1 MDRKIRVAAIGDNC
15 IDYYDSLNESYPGGN
30 PVNVAVYIKRL
41 GGESS
46 YTGAV
51 GTDSFGK
58 IMISAIQNK
67 GVDTSHIQV
76 LDGKTAVTHV
86 DIVDGDRV
94 FGKYEEGVLAD
105 FKLREQDISFIK
117 KHDLAVTGIWGMIED
132 ELPLISKE
140 IPVAFDFAN
149 KFANPIVE
157 KAIPYVTYA
166 FFSFD
171 EESRNE
177 FRQKYHSMG
186 LKEKENC
193 TEQLKEFM
201 KAMQQKGPKVI
212 IATLGKNGSIGY
224 DGNSWYRFGSMLNS
238 EVAGVIN
245 GCWIMGTIQTAEDQS
260 GKWAIT
266 NIPKLT
272 NVKGAT
278 NYSNIGGSSWAISGN
293 CGNVEL
299 AEDFLAST
307 FAGSTEL
314 YDNILSCGAIATWT
328 PAGDSDAYAVP
339 NEFFSGDAVFE
350 KIVDYSTK
358 VPSIIT
364 GPYFHE
370 ARDAISVATT
380 NITNGADLEKELKKA
395 EDTVNFNMGQ

>member
-193 TEQLKEFM
+193 TEQLDRK
-201 KAMQQKGPKVI
+201 
-212 IATLGKNGSIGY
+212 
-224 DGNSWYRFGSMLNS
+224 
-238 EVAGVIN
+238 
-245 GCWIMGTIQTAEDQS
+245 
-260 GKWAIT
+260 
-266 NIPKLT
+266 
-272 NVKGAT
+272 
-278 NYSNIGGSSWAISGN
+278 
-293 CGNVEL
+293 
-299 AEDFLAST
+299 
-307 FAGSTEL
+307 
-314 YDNILSCGAIATWT
+314 
-328 PAGDSDAYAVP
+328 
-339 NEFFSGDAVFE
+339 
-350 KIVDYSTK
+350 
-358 VPSIIT
+358 
-364 GPYFHE
+364 
-370 ARDAISVATT
+370 SV
-380 NITNGADLEKELKKA
+380 
-395 EDTVNFNMGQ
+395 V

>member
-177 FRQKYHSMG
+177 FRQKYHSMSNDEETNN
-186 LKEKENC
+186 LIVFCKTPRTRKEIC
-193 TEQLKEFM
+193 DY
-201 KAMQQKGPKVI
+201 
-212 IATLGKNGSIGY
+212 LG
-224 DGNSWYRFGSMLNS
+224 LNS
-238 EVAGVIN
+238 VTYAIQTYVNPLVEAGVIKL
-245 GCWIMGTIQTAEDQS
+245 S
-260 GKWAIT
+260 
-266 NIPKLT
+266 IPDKPKSPKQLY
-272 NVKGAT
+272 
-278 NYSNIGGSSWAISGN
+278 YS
-293 CGNVEL
+293 VER
-299 AEDFLAST
+299 E
-307 FAGSTEL
+307 E
-314 YDNILSCGAIATWT
+314 
-328 PAGDSDAYAVP
+328 
-339 NEFFSGDAVFE
+339 
-350 KIVDYSTK
+350 
-358 VPSIIT
+358 
-364 GPYFHE
+364 
-370 ARDAISVATT
+370 
-380 NITNGADLEKELKKA
+380 
-395 EDTVNFNMGQ
+395 

>member
-157 KAIPYVTYA
+157 KA
-166 FFSFD
+166 
-171 EESRNE
+171 
-177 FRQKYHSMG
+177 
-186 LKEKENC
+186 NC

-224 DGNSWYRFGSMLNS
+224 DGNSWYRFGII
-238 EVAGVIN
+238 ECKVVDT
-245 GCWIMGTIQTAEDQS
+245 MG
-260 GKWAIT
+260 
-266 NIPKLT
+266 
-272 NVKGAT
+272 
-278 NYSNIGGSSWAISGN
+278 
-293 CGNVEL
+293 
-299 AEDFLAST
+299 
-307 FAGSTEL
+307 
-314 YDNILSCGAIATWT
+314 
-328 PAGDSDAYAVP
+328 AGDSFIAGFLYGILNGLNVQDSMKAGAQNSAVTI
-339 NEFFSGDAVFE
+339 GY
-350 KIVDYSTK
+350 K
-358 VPSIIT
+358 
-364 GPYFHE
+364 
-370 ARDAISVATT
+370 
-380 NITNGADLEKELKKA
+380 GAW
-395 EDTVNFNMGQ
+395 

>member
-224 DGNSWYRFGSMLNS
+224 DGNSWYRFGII
-238 EVAGVIN
+238 ECKVVDT
-245 GCWIMGTIQTAEDQS
+245 MG
-260 GKWAIT
+260 
-266 NIPKLT
+266 
-272 NVKGAT
+272 
-278 NYSNIGGSSWAISGN
+278 
-293 CGNVEL
+293 
-299 AEDFLAST
+299 
-307 FAGSTEL
+307 
-314 YDNILSCGAIATWT
+314 
-328 PAGDSDAYAVP
+328 AGDSFIAGFLYGILKILSVNQRSWILMAFDRIRRIAAICASMNCLKKSEILQRKTISNMLQKVPIWMIMEITDRVLWLSKSWGSAVP
-339 NEFFSGDAVFE
+339 FVQQN
-350 KIVDYSTK
+350 
-358 VPSIIT
+358 
-364 GPYFHE
+364 
-370 ARDAISVATT
+370 
-380 NITNGADLEKELKKA
+380 
-395 EDTVNFNMGQ
+395 

>member
-67 GVDTSHIQV
+67 GVDTSHVQV

-105 FKLREQDISFIK
+105 FKLRGQDISFIK

-171 EESRNE
+171 EESRN
-177 FRQKYHSMG
+177 
-186 LKEKENC
+186 
-193 TEQLKEFM
+193 
-201 KAMQQKGPKVI
+201 
-212 IATLGKNGSIGY
+212 
-224 DGNSWYRFGSMLNS
+224 
-238 EVAGVIN
+238 
-245 GCWIMGTIQTAEDQS
+245 
-260 GKWAIT
+260 
-266 NIPKLT
+266 
-272 NVKGAT
+272 
-278 NYSNIGGSSWAISGN
+278 
-293 CGNVEL
+293 
-299 AEDFLAST
+299 
-307 FAGSTEL
+307 
-314 YDNILSCGAIATWT
+314 
-328 PAGDSDAYAVP
+328 
-339 NEFFSGDAVFE
+339 
-350 KIVDYSTK
+350 
-358 VPSIIT
+358 
-364 GPYFHE
+364 
-370 ARDAISVATT
+370 
-380 NITNGADLEKELKKA
+380 
-395 EDTVNFNMGQ
+395 

>member
-67 GVDTSHIQV
+67 GVDTSHVQV

-117 KHDLAVTGIWGMIED
+117 KHDLF
-132 ELPLISKE
+132 ELFTLLPEELQKDIIKCHPEKDITS
-140 IPVAFDFAN
+140 AFDFAN

-224 DGNSWYRFGSMLNS
+224 DGNSWYRFGII
-238 EVAGVIN
+238 ECKVVDT
-245 GCWIMGTIQTAEDQS
+245 MG
-260 GKWAIT
+260 
-266 NIPKLT
+266 
-272 NVKGAT
+272 
-278 NYSNIGGSSWAISGN
+278 
-293 CGNVEL
+293 
-299 AEDFLAST
+299 
-307 FAGSTEL
+307 
-314 YDNILSCGAIATWT
+314 
-328 PAGDSDAYAVP
+328 AGDSFIAGFLYGILNGLNVQDSMEAGAQNSAVTI
-339 NEFFSGDAVFE
+339 G
-350 KIVDYSTK
+350 YQ
-358 VPSIIT
+358 
-364 GPYFHE
+364 
-370 ARDAISVATT
+370 
-380 NITNGADLEKELKKA
+380 GAW
-395 EDTVNFNMGQ
+395 

>member
-15 IDYYDSLNESYPGGN
+15 IDYYDSLNKSYPGGN

-149 KFANPIVE
+149 KF
-157 KAIPYVTYA
+157 
-166 FFSFD
+166 
-171 EESRNE
+171 
-177 FRQKYHSMG
+177 
-186 LKEKENC
+186 
-193 TEQLKEFM
+193 
-201 KAMQQKGPKVI
+201 
-212 IATLGKNGSIGY
+212 
-224 DGNSWYRFGSMLNS
+224 YRHQFYFQVL
-238 EVAGVIN
+238 
-245 GCWIMGTIQTAEDQS
+245 
-260 GKWAIT
+260 
-266 NIPKLT
+266 
-272 NVKGAT
+272 
-278 NYSNIGGSSWAISGN
+278 
-293 CGNVEL
+293 
-299 AEDFLAST
+299 
-307 FAGSTEL
+307 
-314 YDNILSCGAIATWT
+314 LS
-328 PAGDSDAYAVP
+328 YL
-339 NEFFSGDAVFE
+339 FSGADFGMPENPRVW
-350 KIVDYSTK
+350 ISPQ
-358 VPSIIT
+358 VPSFQIRAPLSYI
-364 GPYFHE
+364 F
-370 ARDAISVATT
+370 
-380 NITNGADLEKELKKA
+380 
-395 EDTVNFNMGQ
+395 

>member
-67 GVDTSHIQV
+67 GVDTS
-76 LDGKTAVTHV
+76 
-86 DIVDGDRV
+86 
-94 FGKYEEGVLAD
+94 EEGVLAD

-193 TEQLKEFM
+193 MEQLKEFM

-224 DGNSWYRFGSMLNS
+224 DGNSWYRFGII
-238 EVAGVIN
+238 ECKVVDT
-245 GCWIMGTIQTAEDQS
+245 MG
-260 GKWAIT
+260 
-266 NIPKLT
+266 
-272 NVKGAT
+272 
-278 NYSNIGGSSWAISGN
+278 
-293 CGNVEL
+293 
-299 AEDFLAST
+299 
-307 FAGSTEL
+307 
-314 YDNILSCGAIATWT
+314 
-328 PAGDSDAYAVP
+328 AGDSFIAGFLYGILNGLNVQDSMEAGAQNSAVTI
-339 NEFFSGDAVFE
+339 G
-350 KIVDYSTK
+350 YQ
-358 VPSIIT
+358 
-364 GPYFHE
+364 
-370 ARDAISVATT
+370 
-380 NITNGADLEKELKKA
+380 GAW
-395 EDTVNFNMGQ
+395 

>member
-67 GVDTSHIQV
+67 GVDTSHVQV

-177 FRQKYHSMG
+177 FRVVDTMG
-186 LKEKENC
+186 
-193 TEQLKEFM
+193 
-201 KAMQQKGPKVI
+201 
-212 IATLGKNGSIGY
+212 
-224 DGNSWYRFGSMLNS
+224 
-238 EVAGVIN
+238 
-245 GCWIMGTIQTAEDQS
+245 
-260 GKWAIT
+260 
-266 NIPKLT
+266 
-272 NVKGAT
+272 
-278 NYSNIGGSSWAISGN
+278 
-293 CGNVEL
+293 
-299 AEDFLAST
+299 
-307 FAGSTEL
+307 
-314 YDNILSCGAIATWT
+314 
-328 PAGDSDAYAVP
+328 AGDSFIAGFLYGILNGLNVQDSMEAGAQNSAVTI
-339 NEFFSGDAVFE
+339 GY
-350 KIVDYSTK
+350 K
-358 VPSIIT
+358 
-364 GPYFHE
+364 
-370 ARDAISVATT
+370 
-380 NITNGADLEKELKKA
+380 GAW
-395 EDTVNFNMGQ
+395 

>member
-140 IPVAFDFAN
+140 IPVA
-149 KFANPIVE
+149 
-157 KAIPYVTYA
+157 
-166 FFSFD
+166 SL
-171 EESRNE
+171 
-177 FRQKYHSMG
+177 
-186 LKEKENC
+186 LKDK
-193 TEQLKEFM
+193 KEFEGFLSM
-201 KAMQQKGPKVI
+201 VSAEYIHKG
-212 IATLGKNGSIGY
+212 
-224 DGNSWYRFGSMLNS
+224 
-238 EVAGVIN
+238 
-245 GCWIMGTIQTAEDQS
+245 
-260 GKWAIT
+260 
-266 NIPKLT
+266 IP
-272 NVKGAT
+272 
-278 NYSNIGGSSWAISGN
+278 
-293 CGNVEL
+293 EL
-299 AEDFLAST
+299 IK
-307 FAGSTEL
+307 EL
-314 YDNILSCGAIATWT
+314 YAGKICQHADLDMLINQYPCGL
-328 PAGDSDAYAVP
+328 AYALALI
-339 NEFFSGDAVFE
+339 DTT
-350 KIVDYSTK
+350 DYR
-358 VPSIIT
+358 SIT
-364 GPYFHE
+364 PGWVLY
-370 ARDAISVATT
+370 
-380 NITNGADLEKELKKA
+380 N
-395 EDTVNFNMGQ
+395 